1 MIKILCV
8 EDSPE
13 TLAILQ
19 ATFNGHEVH
28 TAANLAL
35 ARERLASER
44 FSILLLDIDL
54 PDGNGMDLC
63 AELPEMNRHLPVIFL
78 TGKGDF
84 PTKVS
89 AFALGAEDFVQK
101 PFDPKELR
109 LRTESKARKSQ
120 QQQKAAQLIRVG
132 DILCNL
138 DEQRVYSTREPSRM
152 INLTGLEFRILVLL
166 ARTPNK
172 VFTRFEILERVWGI
186 ESDVTERAVDVH
198 ISNLRKKLQLSD
210 VQIEGVIGTGYRVV
224 VRQ

>member
-13 TLAILQ
+13 TLTILR

-28 TAANLAL
+28 TAPSLAL
-35 ARERLASER
+35 ARERLSAEK

-63 AELPEMNRHLPVIFL
+63 AELPKMNQNLPVIFL
-78 TGKGDF
+78 TGKSDF
-84 PTKVS
+84 PTKAS

-109 LRTESKARKSQ
+109 LRTEAKARRNMQ
-120 QQQKAAQLIRVG
+120 LQKAARLISIGEIV
-132 DILCNL
+132 CNL
-138 DEQRVYSTREPSRM
+138 DEQRIYSSREPSRT
-152 INLTGLEFRILVLL
+152 INLTSLEFRILVLL

-172 VFTRFEILERVWGI
+172 IFTRFEILERVWGM

-198 ISNLRKKLQLSD
+198 ISNLRKKLQLTD
-210 VQIEGVIGTGYRVV
+210 VHIEGVIGTGYRVV
-224 VRQ
+224 IRQ